1 MKEIKLRA
9 NKILVQPSQGTSSS
23 FSMES
28 RKYERKSVG
37 IVQGVGDQIEG
48 VEEGSTIIYDD
59 SHSIDFT
66 IEGIGYSI
74 INPEDIAANIVED
87 K

>member
-1 MKEIKLRA
+1 MKKVKLRTD
-9 NKILVQPSQGTSSS
+9 KILVQPSQESSSS

-37 IVQGVGDQIEG
+37 IVKEVGDQVEG
-48 VEEGSTIIYDD
+48 VEKGFTIIYDD

-66 IEGIGYSI
+66 LEGVGYSI
-74 INPEDIAANIVED
+74 INPDDIAAKIVEEE
-87 K
+87 